1 MLYIFQSTHK
11 LPVWQVEKIG
21 IHLGKVM
28 KKKKNT
34 KGKQELF
41 TFNNSVAF
49 NISIYIH
56 TLSIYVQTAMGS
68 ERSLIQTQTK
78 NTKTPL

>member
-11 LPVWQVEKIG
+11 LPIWQVEKIG

-28 KKKKNT
+28 KKKT
-34 KGKQELF
+34 HKGKQELF
-41 TFNNSVAF
+41 TFINSVAF

-56 TLSIYVQTAMGS
+56 ILSIYVQTAIGS
-68 ERSLIQTQTK
+68 ERSLFQTQLK
-78 NTKTPL
+78 NTKTP